1 MTYAA
6 APIEHLARRRLWL
19 GLEFR
24 SPIAERVERNPASL
38 AILTL
43 IELAR
48 DPLTLNSLIP
58 AKNYLFFEVFS
69 LLICVGNCPKND
81 CSAAVSCC
89 KIGLGSPE
97 IAKFPVKFPVAGN
110 LRGDGCDR
118 HCVASQPVRCS
129 EILPSTMLEMP
140 ANGGLLQIGGPSPD
154 SKFRYFQGQIADS
167 LRRISEIFPFLGDGG
182 WRPGSICTAWP
193 SLQWNVAN
201 SPPWRP
207 AVGNNAKTDHFKPGI
222 SSRTRSMAGCA
233 RSPPS
238 RGGRSAVATAE
249 RSTPRTSETA

>member
-24 SPIAERVERNPASL
+24 SPIAGRVERNPASL

-97 IAKFPVKFPVAGN
+97 IAKFPVKFPVSRELAWRRVRSA
-110 LRGDGCDR
+110 LRCQPTSPVFGDFAFNYAR
-118 HCVASQPVRCS
+118 NARQWRAF
-129 EILPSTMLEMP
+129 
-140 ANGGLLQIGGPSPD
+140 ANWWSVSRLQI
-154 SKFRYFQGQIADS
+154 S
-167 LRRISEIFPFLGDGG
+167 LLPGTNRR
-182 WRPGSICTAWP
+182 
-193 SLQWNVAN
+193 
-201 SPPWRP
+201 
-207 AVGNNAKTDHFKPGI
+207 
-222 SSRTRSMAGCA
+222 
-233 RSPPS
+233 
-238 RGGRSAVATAE
+238 
-249 RSTPRTSETA
+249 

>member
-1 MTYAA
+1 VLHIGFGFRAFLNPNRSGSASGILRRVRIQYPQLTAA
-6 APIEHLARRRLWL
+6 KVSNPK
-19 GLEFR
+19 FR
-24 SPIAERVERNPASL
+24 GKCGNFLDISKGISQ
-38 AILTL
+38 
-43 IELAR
+43 
-48 DPLTLNSLIP
+48 SGMC
-58 AKNYLFFEVFS
+58 KFESSEV
-69 LLICVGNCPKND
+69 
-81 CSAAVSCC
+81 
-89 KIGLGSPE
+89 
-97 IAKFPVKFPVAGN
+97 
-110 LRGDGCDR
+110 
-118 HCVASQPVRCS
+118 SQPVRCS